1 MRWLADGTIEFLGR
15 MDHQVKV
22 RGFRIELGEIE
33 TALHQHEAVKEALV
47 MVREDSPGDK
57 RLAAY
62 LVVEGEV
69 DAAELRSHLKAKL
82 PEYMMPSAFVM
93 LDSFPLTPNGKI
105 DRRALPVPEY
115 STSWRRRLRGTGYIY

>member
-47 MVREDSPGDK
+47 MVRRIALVTSVWPRIWWWK
-57 RLAAY
+57 VMWTQRSCAA
-62 LVVEGEV
+62 
-69 DAAELRSHLKAKL
+69 
-82 PEYMMPSAFVM
+82 
-93 LDSFPLTPNGKI
+93 I
-105 DRRALPVPEY
+105 
-115 STSWRRRLRGTGYIY
+115 